1 MALILGSGR
10 LGTLK
15 TRPVPKSLTKP
26 FLSLQNATFRLGDR
40 LVFQNTN
47 WTWHQGEHW
56 AVLGPNGSGKSLFG
70 DALRGKLPLV
80 KGEMR
85 YHFQAAANLSPEEMI
100 GHVAFEERRPTV
112 HDLVV
117 QSRWNSLEQ
126 DHATKVRDFLSY
138 EQIMELNPFEV
149 RPKAARERQAFD
161 QRFQKAVSLFEI
173 KPLLMRRLM
182 SLSNGETQR
191 VQLARA
197 LCRPLR
203 LLILDE
209 PFNGLD
215 AVTHRHFSAALER
228 LMQTPIRVL
237 LITTRTED
245 LPRHTTHVLWL
256 DDCQITAAGLRNKLP
271 AGRALRHADSQ
282 RQSRPE
288 HNLERAWAVDPN
300 AANSTTKLVE
310 LRDVS
315 VKYGRHTIIEQLNWT
330 IRAGESWALLG
341 PNGSGKTTL
350 LSLILGDNPQAY
362 RNYVEVFER
371 LRGSGESIWEVK
383 KRIGWVS
390 PELQAYFPERVTC
403 FDAVASGFNETAG
416 LFEPASHGQRAA
428 VHKWLKRFDLL
439 EQAEQPLFTLSAGLQ
454 RMVLLARALVK
465 DPALLLLDEPCQG
478 LDREHRRLL
487 IRMLDGLIRRQEV
500 TAIYVT
506 HRMDEIPPSIGCVLR
521 LHERRGK
528 VENLVRTS

>member
-1 MALILGSGR
+1 
-10 LGTLK
+10 LK
-15 TRPVPKSLTKP
+15 TRPVSISSTKP
-26 FLSLQNATFRLGDR
+26 FLSFQNATFRLGDR

-47 WTWHQGEHW
+47 WKWHEGEHW
-56 AVLGPNGSGKSLFG
+56 AALGPNGSGKSLFG

-80 KGEMR
+80 KGEMS
-85 YHFQAAANLSPEEMI
+85 YHFRAAPNLSPEEMI
-100 GHVAFEERRPTV
+100 GHVAFEERKPTV

-126 DHATKVRDFLSY
+126 DHATTVRDFLSY
-138 EQIMELNPFEV
+138 EQIMELNPFEL
-149 RPKAARERQAFD
+149 RPQAARERQAFAR
-161 QRFQKAVSLFEI
+161 RFQKAVSLFEI
-173 KPLLMRRLM
+173 KPLVTRRLM

-215 AVTHRHFSAALER
+215 AATRRNFGVALER
-228 LMQTPIRVL
+228 LMQTPIGVL
-237 LITTRTED
+237 LITTRIED

-256 DDCQITAAGLRNKLP
+256 NDCQVSAAAPRNKLSTL
-271 AGRALRHADSQ
+271 RVLRHASSLRRSQ
-282 RQSRPE
+282 AAPGAGSSR
-288 HNLERAWAVDPN
+288 AAAVRSN
-300 AANSTTKLVE
+300 AATSRTKLVE

-315 VKYGRHTIIEQLNWT
+315 VKYGGHTIIERLNWT
-330 IRAGESWALLG
+330 IRSGESWALLG

-362 RNYVEVFER
+362 RNHIEVFGH
-371 LRGSGESIWEVK
+371 LRGTGESIWELK

-390 PELQAYFPERVTC
+390 PELQAYFPESVSC
-403 FDAVASGFNETAG
+403 LDAVASGFQETAG
-416 LFEPASHGQRAA
+416 LFEPVSRAQRAA
-428 VHKWLKRFDLL
+428 VRKWLKRFELL
-439 EQAEQPLFTLSAGLQ
+439 EQAHQPLFTLSAGLQ

-465 DPALLLLDEPCQG
+465 KPALLLLDEPCQG
-478 LDREHRRLL
+478 LDTEHCRSF

-506 HRMDEIPPSIGCVLR
+506 HRMDEIPPSIRCVLR

-528 VENLVRTS
+528 VEHLA